1 MLKKPLLVKLIIA
14 VIFLVGT
21 NNISY
26 CVETNLLVNPDFEK
40 GATGWILWG
49 LELPLP
55 VTEQPHT
62 GKRCLRARDVAGGY
76 TAGAWQWLKTEP
88 GTNYIYEG
96 WIKTDSLLKGEAWI
110 ELQWFDETNSVQID
124 ETVTSMGTRRINDN
138 MDWTKVEIEACA
150 PPNAKIIR
158 IAFKVEGT
166 GGYAYFDDAK
176 LIKRK
181 QKIPL

>member
-26 CVETNLLVNPDFEK
+26 CAETNLLVNPDFEK
-40 GATGWILWG
+40 GATAWILWG

-76 TAGAWQWLKTEP
+76 SAGAW
-88 GTNYIYEG
+88 
-96 WIKTDSLLKGEAWI
+96 
-110 ELQWFDETNSVQID
+110 QWFDETNSVQID

-138 MDWTKVEIEACA
+138 MDWTKIETEACA

-176 LIKRK
+176 LIKQK